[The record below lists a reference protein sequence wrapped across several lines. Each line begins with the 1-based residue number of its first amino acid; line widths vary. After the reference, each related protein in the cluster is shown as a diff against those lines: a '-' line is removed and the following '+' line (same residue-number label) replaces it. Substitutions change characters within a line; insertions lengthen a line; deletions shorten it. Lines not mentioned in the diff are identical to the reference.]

1 MSESHWAGKSVPQMW
16 ASAQAADTQT
26 AWQQVNAWRRTHD
39 LLLHH
44 AGRLKACADELAYAW
59 PPGRSPA
66 AQAFVAYITELRTA
80 IENASA
86 DAATNYTAIAGVLTS
101 LSSAKADMAQLMQ
114 AWDSYE
120 NSPTAEK
127 ARRSSAGSPD
137 SPDALNAQA
146 RARMSK
152 NDQEVLESSRR
163 FVDLAPTR
171 ERGTGEQETWNPSSQ
186 GGIGSGSASTAQ
198 LGASS
203 STSWVAAQSVSSL
216 DAIDDQVGLAGG
228 SVASKLPG
236 SVGPATSGVASGLSP
251 APEVGIPNPGLGAV
265 GGGLVARAQSVG
277 EAGRLARPSGLHAG
291 SPGVVGGASPT
302 APVAIGS
309 GRGQGKVNPIGGV
322 IEPGRPMSSASA
334 LPLTGRA
341 GAASE
346 SHRESTAALTLQWDV
361 LQGVSPVIEP
371 SPETPFEL
379 GPGVIGI
386 DR

>member
-1 MSESHWAGKSVPQMW
+1 MW

-39 LLLHH
+39 LLIHH
-44 AGRLKACADELAYAW
+44 AGRLKACADELSYAW

-66 AQAFVAYITELRTA
+66 AQAFVAYITELRAA
-80 IENASA
+80 IEKASV

-101 LSSAKADMAQLMQ
+101 LSAAKADMSRLMQ

-120 NSPTAEK
+120 NAPTAEK

-137 SPDALNAQA
+137 SPEALNAQA
-146 RARMSK
+146 RVRMSK

-171 ERGTGEQETWNPSSQ
+171 ERETGEPEAWNPSSQ
-186 GGIGSGSASTAQ
+186 GGIGSGSASTAH
-198 LGASS
+198 LGASP
-203 STSWVAAQSVSSL
+203 STSWMAAQSVSSL

-228 SVASKLPG
+228 SAASKLPG
-236 SVGPATSGVASGLSP
+236 SVDPPTSGATSGLTP
-251 APEVGIPNPGLGAV
+251 APEVGIPNPALGAV
-265 GGGLVARAQSVG
+265 GGAPVARTQSLG
-277 EAGRLARPSGLHAG
+277 ETGRLARPSGLHAG
-291 SPGVVGGASPT
+291 SSGVIGGASPT
-302 APVAIGS
+302 APLTVGS
-309 GRGQGKVNPIGGV
+309 GRGQGKVNPVGGV

-334 LPLTGRA
+334 LPLMGRS

-346 SHRESTAALTLQWDV
+346 SHRESTAVLTLHWDV
-361 LQGVSPVIEP
+361 QQGVSPVIEP

>member
-1 MSESHWAGKSVPQMW
+1 MW

-80 IENASA
+80 IEKASA

-137 SPDALNAQA
+137 SPEALNAQA
-146 RARMSK
+146 RARMSQ

-163 FVDLAPTR
+163 FVELTSGWR
-171 ERGTGEQETWNPSSQ
+171 EGVWKPATLDSGSSGGASSQSSQ
-186 GGIGSGSASTAQ
+186 GSRTAGNLEGPRVVAPSVNPAHAIDGDFDLAGSLDVPKPAGVADGPTPGLIPGVATPGSPVSPPGTGVVGKIPSAGVPPTGGPGGAVRADGIHAGQTAASN
-198 LGASS
+198 GRS
-203 STSWVAAQSVSSL
+203 STSPL
-216 DAIDDQVGLAGG
+216 
-228 SVASKLPG
+228 
-236 SVGPATSGVASGLSP
+236 
-251 APEVGIPNPGLGAV
+251 AV
-265 GGGLVARAQSVG
+265 GV
-277 EAGRLARPSGLHAG
+277 
-291 SPGVVGGASPT
+291 
-302 APVAIGS
+302 
-309 GRGQGKVNPIGGV
+309 GRGQNRANPVGGV
-322 IEPGRPMSSASA
+322 IEPTRTPSTPLLPFVGGGRGATESGRGASIV
-334 LPLTGRA
+334 PTMY
-341 GAASE
+341 
-346 SHRESTAALTLQWDV
+346 WDV
-361 LQGVSPVIEP
+361 PEGVSPVIEP
-371 SPETPFEL
+371 PPEEPFEL